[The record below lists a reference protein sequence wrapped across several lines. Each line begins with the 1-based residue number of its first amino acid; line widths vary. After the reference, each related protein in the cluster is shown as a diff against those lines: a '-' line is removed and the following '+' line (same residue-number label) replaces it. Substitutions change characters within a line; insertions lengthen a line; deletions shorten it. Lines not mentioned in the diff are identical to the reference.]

1 MTQPEHEQ
9 GQFQSNLAWP
19 LIRLD
24 YRALNLKLN
33 DTEEINETVNES
45 VSKIA
50 LRQTFKARLSI
61 ILD

>member
-9 GQFQSNLAWP
+9 GQFQSSLALP

-45 VSKIA
+45 FSKIA
-50 LRQTFKARLSI
+50 LRQTFRARLSI